1 MRTKFLRTKFF
12 RTGLSRMTTEQDGTQ
27 SGADDLRLAEAAIA
41 RDSEAVRLVWDRYR
55 RWVAAILLAYK
66 PREVDLEDLLQEV
79 AMTFV
84 RKIGELRD
92 PEALRPWL
100 RSVAINAARLA
111 GRKQTTARKYAR
123 QLRLMVEQEGDRS
136 RSPDIAASQREEA
149 RRLLDLAME
158 LPEGYREP
166 LLLRCMQ
173 GMSYREIGRIVG
185 LPETTIETRIA
196 RGRRMLREKAAL
208 QESAARRERS
218 SQSETDGAGAEKA
231 PGTAKKKDR
240 GNTP

>member
-1 MRTKFLRTKFF
+1 MVAD
-12 RTGLSRMTTEQDGTQ
+12 MAEHEGTHPV
-27 SGADDLRLAEAAIA
+27 GDDTRLVEAAMA
-41 RDSEAVRLVWDRYR
+41 RDSEAVRVVWDRHR
-55 RWVAAILLAYK
+55 RWVAAMLLAYK

-84 RKIGELRD
+84 RRIGELRD
-92 PEALRPWL
+92 PEAFRPWL

-111 GRKQTTARKYAR
+111 GRKQTTARR
-123 QLRLMVEQEGDRS
+123 HGRRLRLLVDQEIPRPTT
-136 RSPDIAASQREEA
+136 PDVATSQREEA

-208 QESAARRERS
+208 QESVVREARPTFPGL
-218 SQSETDGAGAEKA
+218 QAGPGAGEEAEKR
-231 PGTAKKKDR
+231 GDR
-240 GNTP
+240 GSTP

>member
-1 MRTKFLRTKFF
+1 
-12 RTGLSRMTTEQDGTQ
+12 MTEHDDTQ
-27 SGADDLRLAEAAIA
+27 PDAEDTSLAEAAIA
-41 RDSEAVRLVWDRYR
+41 RDSEAVRLVWDRHR
-55 RWVAAILLAYK
+55 RWVAALLLAYK

-84 RKIGELRD
+84 RRIGELRD

-100 RSVAINAARLA
+100 RTVAINTARLA
-111 GRKQTTARKYAR
+111 GRKQTTARKHSR
-123 QLRLMVEQEGDRS
+123 KLRLMVEQEGDRS
-136 RSPDIAASQREEA
+136 RTPDIAASQREDA
-149 RRLLDLAME
+149 HRLLNLAME

-208 QESAARRERS
+208 QESKARQVRVMRP
-218 SQSETDGAGAEKA
+218 GAE
-231 PGTAKKKDR
+231 TEAKKKDR
-240 GNTP
+240 GSES